1 MQMGIFDKLFQPYT
15 AKPQE
20 VAPDVA
26 DVAPMSC
33 HAGKVLDADCI
44 KWTVH
49 TYLIDDKYNK
59 VIYDKYMSFDSE
71 AAARE
76 MYYTLQR
83 ENYKGGCICRCDYWG
98 EYQGKDFQESLQEIK
113 SRLAGDYANSLK
125 LLQEKASD
133 KSIRAADK
141 INARYLQLKADY
153 KNLLELHDR
162 YKSEVKQAA
171 SNILQ
176 VLQGDDLYIER
187 EAERLE
193 EELTQAGLPETAP
206 DALRLMA
213 YYLAPLL
220 KE

>member
-1 MQMGIFDKLFQPYT
+1 MGLFDKLFQAYT
-15 AKPQE
+15 VKQPQE
-20 VAPDVA
+20 VAPDVSE
-26 DVAPMSC
+26 VAPMTC

-49 TYLIDDKYNK
+49 IYLIDDKYNK

-76 MYYTLQR
+76 MYHSLQR
-83 ENYKGGCICRCDYWG
+83 ENYKGGCICRVDFWG
-98 EYQGKDFQESLQEIK
+98 EYQGRDFQQALQEIK
-113 SRLAGDYANSLK
+113 ARLAEDYANSLK

-133 KSIRAADK
+133 KSIRASDK
-141 INARYLQLKADY
+141 INQRYLDLKQEH
-153 KNLLELHDR
+153 KILLEQYSK
-162 YKSEVKQAA
+162 YKSDVKQAA
-171 SNILQ
+171 GNILQ
-176 VLQGDDLYIER
+176 VLQSDDMYAER
-187 EAERLE
+187 EAERLA

-220 KE
+220 KD